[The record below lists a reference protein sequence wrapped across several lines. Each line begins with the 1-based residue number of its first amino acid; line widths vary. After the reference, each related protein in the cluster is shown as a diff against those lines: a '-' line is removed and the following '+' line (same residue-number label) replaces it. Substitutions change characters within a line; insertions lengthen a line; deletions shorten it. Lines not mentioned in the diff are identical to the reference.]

1 MKRDYVHAGKRGSMT
16 VEASLIMPLVLLCV
30 VFILYVGF
38 YWYDCAVCTGAC
50 YNAARLLAAEDAQ
63 FSFSE
68 ERKLLRKRC
77 IALTNL
83 YMTQEQDEG
92 SVTVAVTGEVRIPML
107 GGRLKLKT
115 SQTSYI
121 LDHHAFLNKCR
132 LLEELLHQDG

>member
-1 MKRDYVHAGKRGSMT
+1 MNRGSVYGGKRGSMT
-16 VEASLIMPLVLLCV
+16 VEASFLLPLVLLCV

-50 YNAARLLAAEDAQ
+50 YNAAGLLAAEVAL

-68 ERKLLRKRC
+68 ERKLLRQRS

-83 YMTQEQDEG
+83 YMTQEQDG
-92 SVTVAVTGEVRIPML
+92 SSVTVAVTGEVRIPL
-107 GGRLKLKT
+107 FGGRLKVRT

-121 LDHHAFLNKCR
+121 LDHQAFLIRCR
-132 LLEELLHQDG
+132 LLEELIHQEE

>member
-1 MKRDYVHAGKRGSMT
+1 MNRGCVCAGKRGSTT

-30 VFILYVGF
+30 VFVLYVGF

-63 FSFSE
+63 FSFSD
-68 ERKLLRKRC
+68 ERKLLRQRS

-83 YMTQEQDEG
+83 YMTQEQNG
-92 SVTVAVTGEVRIPML
+92 SSVTVAVTGEVRIPL
-107 GGRLKLKT
+107 FGGRLKLKT

-121 LDHHAFLNKCR
+121 LEQHAFLNRCR
-132 LLEELLHQDG
+132 LLEELIRQEE